1 MADYDPVTFGC
12 ALRTYRTQ
20 LGWSA
25 NQLVALYAEFV
36 GREDS
41 PPNPAFIYHI
51 EKGTTIVSQERR
63 AILASLVG
71 MPLALVGM
79 VELDRE
85 PPLDEASYTQALA
98 LYCDKWHEGSLKQ
111 EAGAIEA
118 RTNQL
123 ETAVLQA
130 SGAEKRTL
138 AELFGFYQL
147 ILASAC
153 GGQQPT
159 IASALLSSVIEGAKE
174 EKFKALLVYA
184 SLQRAEMTM
193 SRFESILN
201 CQYLR
206 LAQRDLHLAREEQDS
221 LPALSAG
228 LLSVQRGRLSAYT
241 ARDRQAFTSALHFIT
256 KGSNQIGV
264 GDADKRI
271 IARLDEE
278 FCLLVMASAYLYAP
292 MGDSKLGLAVLQE
305 LDLEYPE
312 ACGKRRLVQRHHLFA
327 LGYLSTGDYPL
338 AAAHLEAAVENAPE
352 DYRENLVSV
361 YTRLKHT
368 SYGNDPNIGRLG
380 VKVNLMRYPEFFP

>member
-1 MADYDPVTFGC
+1 MACHWPLEVREKLDCSAPVD
-12 ALRTYRTQ
+12 
-20 LGWSA
+20 
-25 NQLVALYAEFV
+25 VAE
-36 GREDS
+36 
-41 PPNPAFIYHI
+41 
-51 EKGTTIVSQERR
+51 
-63 AILASLVG
+63 
-71 MPLALVGM
+71 
-79 VELDRE
+79 
-85 PPLDEASYTQALA
+85 YTQALW
-98 LYCDKWHEGSLKQ
+98 LYCDHVYRRFGTLRHER
-111 EAGAIEA
+111 GAIEA

-159 IASALLSSVIEGAKE
+159 IASALLSSTVAHAKE

-184 SLQRAEMTM
+184 SLQRAEIAM
-193 SRFESILN
+193 SRFECTLN
-201 CQYLR
+201 RQCLR
-206 LAQRDLHLAREEQDS
+206 LAQRDLHLAREEQDH

-228 LLSVQRGRLSAYT
+228 LLEVQRGRLCAYM
-241 ARDRQAFTSALHFIT
+241 AESRQAFTSALHFIT

-292 MGDSKLGLAVLQE
+292 MGDAKLGLAVLQE
-305 LDLEYPE
+305 LELEYPE
-312 ACGKRRLVQRHHLFA
+312 ACGKRRLVQRDHLFA

-338 AAAHLEAAVENAPE
+338 AAAHLEAAIENALE
-352 DYRENLVSV
+352 DYRENLASV